1 MKNPLRKRYLRELK
15 SDFGKYLV
23 IALFMIMLIGA
34 VSGYLVAANSIET
47 TFYEGVDKYNLEDGH
62 IVFSKVPEASLLEEI
77 EEKGDLKL
85 YDLEYVEEDTDSEG
99 TTLRIFRKRTDIN
112 TECLMEGAFPEGTDE
127 IAVDRLYAQYHDLSI
142 GDTIPINGK
151 DIKISGLVALVD
163 YGCLFENNSDM
174 MFSIETFGVG
184 VMTDEGYDALNSAHV
199 YNCYA
204 WKYNT
209 PCKDET
215 EKNSRSEDL
224 MDVLEDVIKKYDT
237 SIVQAEVDD
246 LYAEANELSDELQAE
261 FDNATDEIKEKTE
274 KASKD
279 AATKAVNSLT
289 TEDKMTLFMQGAS
302 NEDYVKYAAEKQGTT
317 IEGLVAKELGT
328 TLEALED
335 FEDAVED
342 IESKMD
348 SVGADKE
355 APVISLD
362 DDEEYENDMDFS
374 LDEIRDIVDKLDKTG
389 LYDVKNINSILD
401 ELEGL
406 MDYEFDEEKL
416 LDIDGYQAEY
426 DNKAINYC
434 MDDMGGDKPMFILFD
449 YIVVV
454 IIAFVFAVTISNTI
468 AKEAGVIGTLRASG
482 YTRGELTRHYLF
494 MPLLVTVIA
503 SIIGNILG
511 YTVFVEMM
519 KEVFYN
525 SFSLATYES
534 LFNSEAF
541 MYTTVIPLILMI
553 IINLVTLTTKLKLS
567 PIKFL
572 RHELAAKK
580 KRRAVLL
587 NKKWPFLTRF
597 RLRILFQNIPAY
609 ITLAF
614 GIFFGGVICVFGLM
628 FGPLLTD
635 FGDLIVEEKI
645 SDYQYVLMDQ
655 IETETEGAE
664 KYCITGLDS
673 MMDGYLTDEVSI
685 YGIEE
690 DSSYIT
696 KDIPEGEVLV
706 SEGILKKYGLNKG
719 DTLTLKD
726 QYSDKTY
733 DFKIADTYSYSASLA
748 VFMNRN
754 EFNECFDEEDDY
766 FTGYFSNNVIE
777 DIESDDVATVI
788 TASDLKKVAD
798 QLNES
803 LGSFMVLFKYFGVIM
818 LVLLIYLMTKQV
830 IEKNMQSIAMTKILG
845 FRNKE
850 ISGLY
855 LVITC
860 IVVVVSLIVSIPLI
874 DIILRL
880 MFEKYLYTEIS
891 GYIPYIVDKM
901 CYVWMTVFGILSF
914 VFVAVF
920 MMVKISRIEKSEALK
935 NVE

>member
-34 VSGYLVAANSIET
+34 VSGYLVAASSIET

-85 YDLEYVEEDTDSEG
+85 YGLEYIEEDTDSEG

-112 TECLMEGAFPEGTDE
+112 TECLMEGAFPSADDE

-151 DIKISGLVALVD
+151 DIKVSGLVALVD

-184 VMTDEGYDALNSAHV
+184 VMTDEGYEALNSAHV

-215 EKNSRSEDL
+215 EKNSRSENL

-246 LYAEANELSDELQAE
+246 LYAEANELSDELQ
-261 FDNATDEIKEKTE
+261 
-274 KASKD
+274 
-279 AATKAVNSLT
+279 
-289 TEDKMTLFMQGAS
+289 
-302 NEDYVKYAAEKQGTT
+302 
-317 IEGLVAKELGT
+317 
-328 TLEALED
+328 
-335 FEDAVED
+335 
-342 IESKMD
+342 
-348 SVGADKE
+348 
-355 APVISLD
+355 
-362 DDEEYENDMDFS
+362 
-374 LDEIRDIVDKLDKTG
+374 
-389 LYDVKNINSILD
+389 
-401 ELEGL
+401 GL

-416 LDIDGYQAEY
+416 LEIDGYQAEY

-511 YTVFVEMM
+511 YTVFVDMM

-541 MYTTVIPLILMI
+541 MYTTVIPLILMV

-777 DIESDDVATVI
+777 DIESDDIATMI

-803 LGSFMVLFKYFGVIM
+803 LGSFMELFKYFG
-818 LVLLIYLMTKQV
+818 
-830 IEKNMQSIAMTKILG
+830 
-845 FRNKE
+845 
-850 ISGLY
+850 
-855 LVITC
+855 
-860 IVVVVSLIVSIPLI
+860 
-874 DIILRL
+874 
-880 MFEKYLYTEIS
+880 
-891 GYIPYIVDKM
+891 
-901 CYVWMTVFGILSF
+901 ILSF
-914 VFVAVF
+914 IFVAAF